1 MVSDIKAGRETPG
14 ETRHLGFGRWLPL
27 AAVALGFALF
37 FVLGG
42 DRYLSFEALRD
53 HREDLLDWC
62 QRNQLLA
69 ALVFMGGYV
78 VIVTL
83 SVPGAVW
90 MTIAGGFLFGPVV
103 ATAYVVIGATLGAC
117 AIFLAAR
124 YAFADVLRRRTA
136 GFLGSM
142 EAGFRENALS
152 YLLVLRLVPLF
163 PFWLVN
169 LVPAFLGVPL
179 RTFAL
184 ATVVGIIPGT
194 LVYALVGNGLG
205 EVFEAGDVPD
215 LDIIFRWQILAPLIG
230 LAVLALLP
238 VLYKRLSRSS
248 SGAAG
253 R

>member
-1 MVSDIKAGRETPG
+1 VSDTEAERETPEG
-14 ETRHLGFGRWLPL
+14 PRHLGFARWLPL
-27 AAVALGFALF
+27 LAVVLGFAGF

-53 HREDLLDWC
+53 HREDLLAWC
-62 QRNQLLA
+62 RRNELLA
-69 ALVFMGGYV
+69 ALGFMGMYV

-90 MTIAGGFLFGPVV
+90 MTIAGGFLFGPAV

-136 GFLGSM
+136 GFLRSM
-142 EAGFRENALS
+142 EAGFREDALS

-184 ATVVGIIPGT
+184 ATFVGIIPGT
-194 LVYALVGNGLG
+194 LVYALVGHGLG
-205 EVFEAGDVPD
+205 AVFEAGERPD
-215 LDIIFRWQILAPLIG
+215 LGIVFSWEILAPLIG